1 MSPRAPTLC
10 PACQKTTRTVSGLC
24 PNCGRAKPG
33 EPGPPGRSPSARRE
47 GSSFFDIFGE
57 AGPFAEV
64 MAYAVAVWLVIGAL
78 LLGGAL
84 AALAIVVVLVALV
97 ILALTLGG
105 QL

>member
-33 EPGPPGRSPSARRE
+33 EPGPPGRSPSARRVR
-47 GSSFFDIFGE
+47 SSFFDIFDE
-57 AGPFAEV
+57 AGPLVEV
-64 MAYAVAVWLVIGAL
+64 MAYTVAVGLVIGAL

-84 AALAIVVVLVALV
+84 AALALVVVLVALV
-97 ILALTLGG
+97 ILALALGG